1 MTSLLNSSYTQI
13 NDLISITADDI
24 TTENIS
30 TNTLIVNKIPFN
42 PADFT
47 SSGNTAAITDLQ
59 TILTGASWDSVY
71 NFLNLTNN
79 LHVFG
84 TLMLGDPQ
92 IDVGYI
98 LSTLSSTYATISSL
112 SDYETISDL
121 QTNYVTYTA
130 MIAEF
135 NAQLANYVL
144 YSGLTTTLNNYVSN
158 SSLTTTLNNYVLNSS
173 LTTKL
178 SDYVLTTSLT
188 TKLNDYVLT
197 TGLTTKLN
205 DYVLGTFLT
214 TKLNDY
220 VLTTS
225 LTTKLNDYT
234 TTAVLTSDWVSKTY
248 LTNQLSSYATTSSL
262 SNYVTNSSLSSQLN
276 NYCTKSSYDSLKSQ
290 ADASTAWIT
299 ANGVAVLGLIGTT
312 AGLTA
317 SVATI
322 QGQITAIDATL
333 NDHNTR
339 ITTVQNK
346 TTNIS
351 YSVATN
357 ITTIGGSQLTT
368 NAINASSFTTAG
380 NISTTGGTITAF
392 GDISSSGTIKGGT
405 INTNN
410 INTFTGTTLNIG
422 NSATTISMGSST
434 LGNTIDIGNLLS
446 TINLHGDVNFTSN
459 NPFNMV
465 NSYF

>member
-30 TNTLIVNKIPFN
+30 TNTLIINKVPFN

-47 SSGNTAAITDLQ
+47 SNGNSTAITELQ

-71 NFLNLTNN
+71 NFLNLTYN
-79 LHVFG
+79 LHVYG
-84 TLMLGDPQ
+84 TLFLGDPQ
-92 IDVGYI
+92 IDVNYI
-98 LSTLSSTYATISSL
+98 LSNLSSTYATIASL

-188 TKLNDYVLT
+188 TKLNDYVLNT
-197 TGLTTKLN
+197 S
-205 DYVLGTFLT
+205 LT

-262 SNYVTNSSLSSQLN
+262 SNYVTNSNLNNTLN
-276 NYCTKSSYDSLKSQ
+276 NYCTKSSYDSLKNQ

-333 NDHNTR
+333 NDHETR

-422 NSATTISMGSST
+422 NSATTINMGSTT

-465 NSYF
+465 NSYFYQF